1 MVFQLQNINTT
12 KGISMTNFVTPK
24 GIAVWPKLNA
34 PDYKFNVDGEYKTT
48 LKIEASK
55 SQDLIKQLEGLR
67 DAYRD
72 EEAKSNPKVAKY
84 DLAPVYEEE
93 EDDQGNLTGF
103 NLFKFKQKAKIT
115 TRRGDMEMKVALYD
129 SNKTPTDATVT
140 GGSTIRVAASAYT
153 YAMPSTRRVGVSL
166 RPSAIQII
174 QLAQGSGGAEALS
187 MFDKE
192 DGFVADNFDNSSEA
206 VAVSDDADF

>member
-1 MVFQLQNINTT
+1 
-12 KGISMTNFVTPK
+12 MTNFVTPK

-67 DAYRD
+67 DAHRD
-72 EEAKSNPKVAKY
+72 KEAKTNPKIAKY
-84 DLAPVYEEE
+84 NLAPVYEQE

-103 NLFKFKQKAKIT
+103 NLFKFKQKAKIN
-115 TRRGDMEMKVALYD
+115 TRRGEMEMKVALYD

-140 GGSTIRVAASAYT
+140 GGSTIKVAASAYT
-153 YAMPSTRRVGVSL
+153 YAMPSTRLVGVSL

-174 QLAQGSGGAEALS
+174 HLAQGVNGVEALS

-192 DGFVADNFDNSSEA
+192 DGFVADNFDNKSEA
-206 VAVSDDADF
+206 VAVNDDADF

>member
-1 MVFQLQNINTT
+1 
-12 KGISMTNFVTPK
+12 MTNFVTPK

-48 LKIEASK
+48 LKIEASE
-55 SQDLIKQLEGLR
+55 SQNLIKQLEGLR

-72 EEAKSNPKVAKY
+72 EEAKNNPKVAKY

-174 QLAQGSGGAEALS
+174 QLAQGSGGTEALS

-192 DGFVADNFDNSSEA
+192 DGYVADNFDNTSEA
-206 VAVSDDADF
+206 VAVNDDADF